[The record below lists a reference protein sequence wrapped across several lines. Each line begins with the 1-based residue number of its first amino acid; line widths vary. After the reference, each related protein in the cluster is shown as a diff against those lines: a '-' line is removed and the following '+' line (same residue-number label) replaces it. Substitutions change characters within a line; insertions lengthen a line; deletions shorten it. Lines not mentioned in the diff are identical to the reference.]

1 MGKGNL
7 VLFISFPTHLYSS
20 LVMYRQGISPL
31 VYNNNDE
38 FDATN
43 NNSDAKMQAKME
55 EIKALIKSYK

>member
-7 VLFISFPTHLYSS
+7 VLFISFPTDLCSS
-20 LVMYRQGISPL
+20 LGMDRQSTPPP

-43 NNSDAKMQAKME
+43 NLNAKMDAQME
-55 EIKALIKSYK
+55 GIKALI